1 MSCQVPDNARLLCVE
16 WLYMRSTDLSAWD
29 RSVTWVWGAP
39 GFYPLTSWGQHTNW
53 GPLFHCQSIASSRGH
68 INAYINDDCNDDDA
82 NNSDDYVDKHKVLT
96 WTVAVADEY
105 QVKEKSERPSKSRY
119 ATLRFSRHMSV
130 FKRRRHLSIGG
141 LHLKPVSSTCLRTF
155 RTKAVVWRYFQILSF
170 IRILGA
176 ELSKIW

>member
-1 MSCQVPDNARLLCVE
+1 MTLYEVFWFERIGQISHVSMRGSRLLPFNLLRATHKLRTPLSLPIHCIVVRSINVYQW
-16 WLYMRSTDLSAWD
+16 WLWWWWCQQQWWLCWWNTRSQHEQKP
-29 RSVTWVWGAP
+29 VT
-39 GFYPLTSWGQHTNW
+39 
-53 GPLFHCQSIASSRGH
+53 
-68 INAYINDDCNDDDA
+68 
-82 NNSDDYVDKHKVLT
+82 
-96 WTVAVADEY
+96 DEY
-105 QVKEKSERPSKSRY
+105 QVKEKSERPSKSWY
-119 ATLRFSRHMSV
+119 ATQRFSRHMSV

>member
-1 MSCQVPDNARLLCVE
+1 MTVMVRMQTTVMIML
-16 WLYMRSTDLSAWD
+16 M
-29 RSVTWVWGAP
+29 
-39 GFYPLTSWGQHTNW
+39 
-53 GPLFHCQSIASSRGH
+53 
-68 INAYINDDCNDDDA
+68 
-82 NNSDDYVDKHKVLT
+82 KHKVST
-96 WTVAVADEY
+96 WTVAVTDEY

-119 ATLRFSRHMSV
+119 ATKRFSRHMSV

-176 ELSKIW
+176 ELSKIWRRHIQDVSTAAQWTLLYEGRALGQALVACPTRWYLCCLLALRVDLHSPQCFKTAPFYTW